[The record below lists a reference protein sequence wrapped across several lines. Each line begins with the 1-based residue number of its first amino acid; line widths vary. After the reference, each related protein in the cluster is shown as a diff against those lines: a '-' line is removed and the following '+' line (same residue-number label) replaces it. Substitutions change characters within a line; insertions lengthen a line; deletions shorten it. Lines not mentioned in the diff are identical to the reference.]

1 MYTLL
6 AALSYTMGVAAD
18 SWLAIMD
25 RLLILGDDRNDERN
39 NMKRNMLD
47 LIDKYYDALDAPKKG
62 GEKVSITAF
71 LDC

>member
-6 AALSYTMGVAAD
+6 AALSYTMSVAAD

-62 GEKVSITAF
+62 GGKG
-71 LDC
+71 

>member
-6 AALSYTMGVAAD
+6 AALSYTMSVAAD

-62 GEKVSITAF
+62 GGKVSFTAF

>member
-1 MYTLL
+1 M

-62 GEKVSITAF
+62 GKKVSITAF

>member
-62 GEKVSITAF
+62 GGKG
-71 LDC
+71 